1 LFPLKESYSLEMC
14 FKKCNNV
21 YLESIYFAV
30 LKITSEL
37 IMRIH
42 REAIDGGKE
51 EEQSLR
57 DAIRDEGCIQSICYG
72 DDFED
77 PFKRASYF
85 LHRIATRHPFFEGN
99 KRTAFM
105 VAAIIIYFDTEY
117 IIENDN
123 DENDRFVRD
132 VASDLVEE
140 EEIKKW
146 LKDHVIRSEI

>member
-1 LFPLKESYSLEMC
+1 
-14 FKKCNNV
+14 
-21 YLESIYFAV
+21 
-30 LKITSEL
+30 
-37 IMRIH
+37 
-42 REAIDGGKE
+42 
-51 EEQSLR
+51 
-57 DAIRDEGCIQSICYG
+57 
-72 DDFED
+72 
-77 PFKRASYF
+77 
-85 LHRIATRHPFFEGN
+85 
-99 KRTAFM
+99 M